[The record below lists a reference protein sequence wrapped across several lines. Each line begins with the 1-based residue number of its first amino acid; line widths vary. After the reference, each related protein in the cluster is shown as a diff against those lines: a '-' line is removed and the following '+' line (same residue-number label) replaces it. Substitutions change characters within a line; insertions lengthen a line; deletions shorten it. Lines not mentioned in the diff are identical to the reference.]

1 MPAVPDRRSAARRSR
16 ALAPAQAGLAAHARR
31 AGATRGRPA
40 RRRSIVSFRFVTQ
53 PEIRREARRILPL
66 EVWNFGDGAS
76 ETELTKKRNR
86 QALDRLAIRQDI
98 LVDAREIDTATTLC
112 GVPLSW
118 PVVIAPMGGLVLFHE
133 EGDVEMGRGA
143 ERADTLQFLSGATGW
158 PVETVAAASK
168 GPKMFQLYH
177 FGDRAWVAELLARV
191 EASGYL
197 SVCLTVDTQVYSR
210 RERDVLARWS
220 PREAMKK
227 APNPRGPAP
236 DYPTRLTWS
245 DVEWL
250 QKTTRLPVGLKGVM
264 TATDAKRAVDMGV
277 RIVWV
282 SNHGGRQL
290 DSTQASI
297 DALPAIADAVGDR
310 ADIIIDGGFSR
321 GTAVLKGIAWGARA
335 DEHQASDVGLR
346 VPRRLE
352 LSEIRDEVRRCPP
365 AWGAARRADTAG
377 CP

>member
-1 MPAVPDRRSAARRSR
+1 MRCTGAPQTGHGWRKRPCTAMSGRKAVTPSGNAPPASRRSR
-16 ALAPAQAGLAAHARR
+16 SIQSTSVARVASNSR
-31 AGATRGRPA
+31 ASSSSESA
-40 RRRSIVSFRFVTQ
+40 RVSFT
-53 PEIRREARRILPL
+53 
-66 EVWNFGDGAS
+66 
-76 ETELTKKRNR
+76 
-86 QALDRLAIRQDI
+86 
-98 LVDAREIDTATTLC
+98 
-112 GVPLSW
+112 
-118 PVVIAPMGGLVLFHE
+118 
-133 EGDVEMGRGA
+133 GDVEMGRGA

-335 DEHQASDVGLR
+335 VAVG
-346 VPRRLE
+346 RLALWRPAVGGAE
-352 LSEIRDEVRRCPP
+352 GVHNALDILRDELRRDMALC
-365 AWGAARRADTAG
+365 GQTSIKRLTSDCVFRVD
-377 CP
+377 

>member
-1 MPAVPDRRSAARRSR
+1 
-16 ALAPAQAGLAAHARR
+16 
-31 AGATRGRPA
+31 
-40 RRRSIVSFRFVTQ
+40 VSFRFVTQ
-53 PEIRREARRILPL
+53 PEIRREARKILPL

-76 ETELTKKRNR
+76 ETELTKRRNR

-98 LVDAREIDTATTLC
+98 LVDAREIDTTTSLC

-118 PVVIAPMGGLVLFHE
+118 PVVIAPMGGLVLFHD

-158 PVETVAAASK
+158 SVEAVAAAST

-177 FGDRAWVAELLARV
+177 HGDRAWVADLLARV

-210 RERDVLARWS
+210 RERDVLARRS

-227 APNPRGPAP
+227 APNPRGPDAN
-236 DYPTRLTWS
+236 YPTRLTWS

-250 QKTTRLPVGLKGVM
+250 QKTTRLPIGLKGVM
-264 TATDAKRAVDMGV
+264 TARDAKRAVDMGV
-277 RIVWV
+277 QIVWV

-297 DALPAIADAVGDR
+297 DALPAIADVVGDR
-310 ADIIIDGGFSR
+310 AEVIIDGGFSR
-321 GTAVLKGIAWGARA
+321 GTAVLKGLAWGARVVA
-335 DEHQASDVGLR
+335 IGRTALWGLAAGGAEG
-346 VPRRLE
+346 VHNALDI
-352 LSEIRDEVRRCPP
+352 LRDELRRDMALCGQTSVKGLTPDCVF
-365 AWGAARRADTAG
+365 RVE
-377 CP
+377 